1 MAKIARS
8 SLRPATTLLLV
19 SLALLAAL
27 AACGASAPAATRG
40 RTNSSAPAAS
50 FAPAASAAPAFPTGG
65 TGRSAPPAASAA
77 PQAAATTAPSGSA
90 ASGLTPPQYIPI
102 ANRNRQLI
110 KSGTVNMVVQDVDV
124 SFEAALKIAQ
134 DHGGDVLQYTN
145 TKTGDKRVA
154 DLILQV
160 ESGKFEQAMNALR
173 RMSGIVERKVDK
185 ADVTEVTDEVI
196 DVQAQI
202 KNLELTE
209 QQLQALLQKTTRTDE
224 ILSIQREI
232 NNVRVELD
240 RLKTRSEQLADQT
253 DLSTITLHLESGPV
267 AAAVAPP
274 AELAWDPGTTAGRA
288 WNASLGILQGIGTVA
303 ITVAVFCWWLVPLL
317 LVAWL
322 VFRRYRRPGPARAVA
337 APPAPPT
344 PPATAAGA

>member
-1 MAKIARS
+1 MMTIARS
-8 SLRPATTLLLV
+8 SLRPAAAMMFV
-19 SLALLAAL
+19 SLAILAAL
-27 AACGASAPAATRG
+27 TACAGTAAPTTTRSRSSSSASSAAPAV
-40 RTNSSAPAAS
+40 
-50 FAPAASAAPAFPTGG
+50 ASAAPAIATSVA
-65 TGRSAPPAASAA
+65 GRSAPPASGA
-77 PQAAATTAPSGSA
+77 PQAAASTLPSGSA
-90 ASGLTPPQYIPI
+90 APGLTPPQYIPI

-110 KSGTVNMVVQDVDV
+110 KTGTVNMVVQDVDV

-224 ILSIQREI
+224 ILAIQREI

-267 AAAVAPP
+267 AATVAPP
-274 AELAWDPGTTAGRA
+274 ADLAWDPGTTAGRA
-288 WNASLGILQGIGTVA
+288 WNASLGILQGIGTVI
-303 ITVAVFCWWLVPLL
+303 ITIAVFCWWLLPLL

-322 VFRRYRRPGPARAVA
+322 LFRRYRRPSTIRTVA
-337 APPAPPT
+337 SPPAPPT
-344 PPATAAGA
+344 PPATAAG